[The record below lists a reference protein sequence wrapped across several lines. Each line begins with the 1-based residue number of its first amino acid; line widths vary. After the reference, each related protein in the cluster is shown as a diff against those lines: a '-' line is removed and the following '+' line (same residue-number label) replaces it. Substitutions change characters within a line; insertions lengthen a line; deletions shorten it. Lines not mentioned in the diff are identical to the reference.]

1 MLKLGFATLLL
12 SALFS
17 VVLLAQGPDKKP
29 AADVPTV
36 RFGPTNYEPEGITI
50 QAGQT
55 VKFVNTSDFTH
66 TVTDQ
71 PQPLQKDTGSA
82 RGDILPEGAQ
92 PFDSGEIQPQQ
103 TWEHKFTTKGTY
115 RFHCQLHEMERMSG
129 TINVQ

>member
-1 MLKLGFATLLL
+1 MWRVAFATLLL
-12 SALFS
+12 S
-17 VVLLAQGPDKKP
+17 LLVMAQGPEKKA
-29 AADVPTV
+29 AADIPTV

-55 VKFVNTSDFTH
+55 VRFTNTSDFTH

-71 PQPLQKDTGSA
+71 PQPDQKDTGSA
-82 RGDILPEGAQ
+82 RGDVLPKGAQ

-115 RFHCQLHEMERMSG
+115 RFHCREHEMERMSG

>member
-1 MLKLGFATLLL
+1 MLRAGFITLLL
-12 SALFS
+12 STL
-17 VVLLAQGPDKKP
+17 LLAQGPEKKP
-29 AADVPTV
+29 AADIPTV
-36 RFGPTNYEPEGITI
+36 RFGPANYQPEGMTI

-55 VKFVNTSDFTH
+55 VRFVNTSDFTH

-82 RGDILPEGAQ
+82 RGDILPKGAQ